1 MLTTLYAHQCRSL
14 PTIAGIIAVAVIAV
28 ATVAVAVVTIVA
40 TTFGRSH
47 TQPTQLIVA
56 I

>member
-1 MLTTLYAHQCRSL
+1 MSLTAFHCWYCFT
-14 PTIAGIIAVAVIAV
+14 VAVIAIAAAAV
-28 ATVAVAVVTIVA
+28 AAAVVTIVA

-47 TQPTQLIVA
+47 TQPAQLIVA